1 MISYRVELL
10 VLKLISPVIITLLK
24 ELSKYIKKQAMD
36 KMREHH
42 QPCLMTL
49 LIQCT

>member
-10 VLKLISPVIITLLK
+10 VLKLISPVIVTLLK
-24 ELSKYIKKQAMD
+24 ELSKNIKKQAMD
-36 KMREHH
+36 KMRKHH
-42 QPCLMTL
+42 QPCIMNF